1 MNRKKIVALAAG
13 LLLAVQTAIVP
24 GVQAAPT
31 GDIEII
37 LDGQS
42 LQSDASPY
50 IVQGA
55 NVTMVPL
62 RVISEG
68 LGAQVNWSE
77 SSGTVTITAQNKNIS
92 MKNGAQSATVNGKSV
107 RLDASARMT
116 SGRVMVPLRFVG
128 EELGLKVDWQASE
141 RVITLSSGKKGV
153 ARGGSSSA
161 GNSASTSDTS
171 ASGNQESVSTDQ
183 GASDNEQT
191 VVTSPSTSTSE
202 DGSSSSQANVV
213 QVKAST
219 SMRGAWIS
227 TINGDWPSSAARS
240 NSEKQKQEFA
250 KMLDDLQGM
259 GINAVFVQ
267 VRASGDALY
276 PSSLVPW
283 SKYLTNTQGKNPG
296 YDPLKFMISESHKRG
311 MEFHAWFNPFRANST
326 GTTSGLAANHVANQH
341 PDWIVKNGSQLYI
354 NPGIPAARQHVIAAI
369 MEVVN
374 GYDIDGVHLDDY
386 FYPYSG
392 TFDDDATFKAYNA
405 NEISN
410 KGDWRRDNVNSFVR
424 DLGKS
429 IHASKSKVQF
439 GISPFGVWRNKSQ
452 DLTGSETKA
461 GVTAYDTTFADVRT
475 WINKEWIDY
484 VAPQVYW
491 SIGFPAAGY
500 DKLVAWWSNEVKNSD
515 VKLYIGHSPYKIGT
529 PEKGWQTAQELIKQ
543 LELNKDYKQ
552 VKGDIYFSAQHLR
565 KNPYGLIQLLQNY
578 YQM

>member
-1 MNRKKIVALAAG
+1 MNWKKTWTLAAG
-13 LLLAVQTAIVP
+13 LLLAVQTAVVP
-24 GVQAAPT
+24 GAQAAPN
-31 GDIEII
+31 GEIEII
-37 LDGQS
+37 LDGQL

-68 LGAQVNWSE
+68 LGAQVNWSA
-77 SSGTVTITAQNKNIS
+77 SSGAVTITAQDKNIS
-92 MKNGAQSATVNGKSV
+92 MENGGQSATVNGKSV

-128 EELGLKVDWQASE
+128 EELGLKVDWQATE
-141 RVITLSSGKKGV
+141 RVITLSSGKEG
-153 ARGGSSSA
+153 ASTGGTTSFGGGSSSNTSTPDNQ
-161 GNSASTSDTS
+161 GSVGTNQGIDDDEQAS
-171 ASGNQESVSTDQ
+171 VI
-183 GASDNEQT
+183 
-191 VVTSPSTSTSE
+191 SPSTSTNE
-202 DGSSSSQANVV
+202 GSSNSSQGNVV

-240 NSEKQKQEFA
+240 STEKQKQEFT

-276 PSSLVPW
+276 PSNLVPW

-354 NPGIPAARQHVIAAI
+354 NPGIPAARQHVIDAI
-369 MEVVN
+369 MEVVD

-392 TFDDDATFKAYNA
+392 TFDDNATFKAYNA
-405 NEISN
+405 NKISD

-452 DLTGSETKA
+452 DLTGSDTRA

-475 WINKEWIDY
+475 WINKGWIDY
-484 VAPQVYW
+484 VAPQIYW

-529 PEKGWQTAQELIKQ
+529 PEKGWQSAEELIKQ
-543 LELNKDYKQ
+543 LKLNENYNQ

-578 YQM
+578 YQ

>member
-1 MNRKKIVALAAG
+1 MNWKKTWALAAG
-13 LLLAVQTAIVP
+13 LLLAVQTAVVP
-24 GVQAAPT
+24 GAQAAPN
-31 GDIEII
+31 GEIEII
-37 LDGQS
+37 LHGQT

-68 LGAQVNWSE
+68 LGAQVNWSA
-77 SSGTVTITAQNKNIS
+77 SSGTVTITAQDKNIS
-92 MKNGAQSATVNGKSV
+92 MENGGQSATVNGKSV

-128 EELGLKVDWQASE
+128 EELGLKVDWQATE
-141 RVITLSSGKKGV
+141 RVITLSSGKEGV
-153 ARGGSSSA
+153 STGGTTSSGGGSSSNTSTPDNQ
-161 GNSASTSDTS
+161 GSVGMNQGIDDDEQAS
-171 ASGNQESVSTDQ
+171 VI
-183 GASDNEQT
+183 
-191 VVTSPSTSTSE
+191 SPSTSTNE
-202 DGSSSSQANVV
+202 GSSNSSQGNVV

-240 NSEKQKQEFA
+240 STEKQKQEFT

-276 PSSLVPW
+276 PSNLVPW

-354 NPGIPAARQHVIAAI
+354 NPGIPAARQHVIDAI
-369 MEVVN
+369 MEVVD

-392 TFDDDATFKAYNA
+392 TFDDNATFKAYNA
-405 NEISN
+405 NKISD

-429 IHASKSKVQF
+429 IHASKSKVQY

-452 DLTGSETKA
+452 DLTGSDTKA

-475 WINKEWIDY
+475 WINKGWIDY
-484 VAPQVYW
+484 VAPQIYW

-529 PEKGWQTAQELIKQ
+529 PEKGWQSAEELIKQ
-543 LELNKDYKQ
+543 LKLNENYNQ

-578 YQM
+578 YQ

>member
-1 MNRKKIVALAAG
+1 MNWKKIGVSAAG
-13 LLLAVQTAIVP
+13 LLLAVQTAIMP
-24 GVQAAPT
+24 GIQAAPN
-31 GDIEII
+31 GDIEIM

-42 LQSDASPY
+42 LQSDAAPY

-68 LGAQVNWSE
+68 LGAQVNWLE
-77 SSGTVTITAQNKNIS
+77 SSGTVTITAKDKNIS
-92 MKNGAQSATVNGKSV
+92 MENGGQSATVNGKSV

-128 EELGLKVDWQASE
+128 EELGLKVDWQATK
-141 RVITLSSGKKGV
+141 RIITLSSGKEGV
-153 ARGGSSSA
+153 STSGETSA
-161 GNSASTSDTS
+161 GNSITPDTS
-171 ASGNQESVSTDQ
+171 ASVNQESESNSQ
-183 GASDNEQT
+183 GASDDGQ
-191 VVTSPSTSTSE
+191 VIPASPSTSTTE
-202 DGSSSSQANVV
+202 NSSSSANGNVV

-227 TINGDWPSSAARS
+227 TINGDWPSSAARGS
-240 NSEKQKQEFA
+240 ADKQKQEFT

-326 GTTSGLAANHVANQH
+326 GTTSGLAENHVANQH
-341 PDWIVKNGSQLYI
+341 PEWIVKNGSQLYI
-354 NPGIPAARQHVIAAI
+354 NPGIPAAREHVISAI

-405 NEISN
+405 NKISN
-410 KGDWRRDNVNSFVR
+410 KGDWRRDNVNSFVQE
-424 DLGKS
+424 LGKT

-452 DLTGSETKA
+452 DLTGSDTKA

-475 WINKEWIDY
+475 WINKGWIDY
-484 VAPQVYW
+484 VAPQIYW

-543 LELNKDYKQ
+543 LELNENYKQ

>member
-1 MNRKKIVALAAG
+1 MNQKKIGALAVG
-13 LLLAVQTAIVP
+13 LLLAVQSVMMP
-24 GVQAAPT
+24 GVQAAPN

-37 LDGQS
+37 LDGKS

-77 SSGTVTITAQNKNIS
+77 ASGTVTIAAQNKNIS
-92 MKNGAQSATVNGKSV
+92 MENGGQSASVNGKPV
-107 RLDASARMT
+107 RLDASAHMT

-128 EELGLKVDWQASE
+128 EELGLKVDWQTPE
-141 RVITLSSGKKGV
+141 RVITLSSGKEGTSTG
-153 ARGGSSSA
+153 ANTSA
-161 GNSASTSDTS
+161 GNSSTPVAS
-171 ASGNQESVSTDQ
+171 ASVNQERESTGHGDSND
-183 GASDNEQT
+183 GRAMD
-191 VVTSPSTSTSE
+191 TSPSTSTSA
-202 DGSSSSQANVV
+202 DSPNAASGNVV

-227 TINGDWPSSAARS
+227 TINGDWPSSEARS
-240 NSEKQKQEFA
+240 NAEKQKQEFT

-296 YDPLKFMISESHKRG
+296 YDPLQFMISESHKRG

-354 NPGIPAARQHVIAAI
+354 NPGIPAARQHVIEAI

-374 GYDIDGVHLDDY
+374 GYNIDGVHLDDY

-392 TFDDDATFKAYNA
+392 TFDDDATFKEYNA
-405 NEISN
+405 NKISD

-424 DLGKS
+424 DLGKA
-429 IHASKSKVQF
+429 IHASKPKVQF

-452 DLTGSETKA
+452 DLTGSDTKA

-475 WINKEWIDY
+475 WINKGWIDY
-484 VAPQVYW
+484 VAPQIYW

-543 LELNKDYKQ
+543 LELNEDYKQ

-565 KNPYGLIQLLQNY
+565 KNPYGLIQLLRNY

>member
-1 MNRKKIVALAAG
+1 
-13 LLLAVQTAIVP
+13 
-24 GVQAAPT
+24 
-31 GDIEII
+31 
-37 LDGQS
+37 
-42 LQSDASPY
+42 
-50 IVQGA
+50 
-55 NVTMVPL
+55 
-62 RVISEG
+62 
-68 LGAQVNWSE
+68 
-77 SSGTVTITAQNKNIS
+77 
-92 MKNGAQSATVNGKSV
+92 
-107 RLDASARMT
+107 
-116 SGRVMVPLRFVG
+116 
-128 EELGLKVDWQASE
+128 
-141 RVITLSSGKKGV
+141 
-153 ARGGSSSA
+153 
-161 GNSASTSDTS
+161 
-171 ASGNQESVSTDQ
+171 
-183 GASDNEQT
+183 
-191 VVTSPSTSTSE
+191 
-202 DGSSSSQANVV
+202 
-213 QVKAST
+213 
-219 SMRGAWIS
+219 
-227 TINGDWPSSAARS
+227 
-240 NSEKQKQEFA
+240 
-250 KMLDDLQGM
+250 MLDDLQGM

-276 PSSLVPW
+276 PSDLVPW

-405 NEISN
+405 NKISN

-452 DLTGSETKA
+452 DITGSDTKA

-484 VAPQVYW
+484 VAPQIYW

-529 PEKGWQTAQELIKQ
+529 PEKGWQSAQELIKQ
-543 LELNKDYKQ
+543 LELNENYKQ

-578 YQM
+578 YQL

>member
-1 MNRKKIVALAAG
+1 MNWKKIGVSAAG
-13 LLLAVQTAIVP
+13 LLLAVQTAIMP
-24 GVQAAPT
+24 EVQAAPN
-31 GDIEII
+31 GDIEIM

-42 LQSDASPY
+42 LQSDAAPY

-68 LGAQVNWSE
+68 LGAQVNWLE
-77 SSGTVTITAQNKNIS
+77 SSGTVTITAKEKNIS
-92 MKNGAQSATVNGKSV
+92 MENGGQSATVNGKSV

-128 EELGLKVDWQASE
+128 EELGLKVDWQATK
-141 RVITLSSGKKGV
+141 RIITLSSGKEGV
-153 ARGGSSSA
+153 STSGETSA
-161 GNSASTSDTS
+161 GNSITPDTS
-171 ASGNQESVSTDQ
+171 ASVNQESESNNQ
-183 GASDNEQT
+183 GASDDGQ
-191 VVTSPSTSTSE
+191 VIPASQSTSTTE
-202 DGSSSSQANVV
+202 NSSSSANGNVV

-227 TINGDWPSSAARS
+227 TINGDWPSSAARGS
-240 NSEKQKQEFA
+240 ADKQKQEFT

-341 PDWIVKNGSQLYI
+341 PEWIVKNGSQLYI
-354 NPGIPAARQHVIAAI
+354 NPGIPAAREHVISAI

-405 NEISN
+405 NKISN
-410 KGDWRRDNVNSFVR
+410 KGDWRRDNVNSFVQE
-424 DLGKS
+424 LGKT

-452 DLTGSETKA
+452 DLTGSDTKA

-475 WINKEWIDY
+475 WINKGWIDY
-484 VAPQVYW
+484 VAPQIYW

-543 LELNKDYKQ
+543 LELNENYKQ

>member
-1 MNRKKIVALAAG
+1 MNWKKTWALAAG
-13 LLLAVQTAIVP
+13 LLLAVQTAVVP
-24 GVQAAPT
+24 GAQAAPN
-31 GDIEII
+31 GEIEII
-37 LDGQS
+37 LDGQP
-42 LQSDASPY
+42 LQSDALPY

-68 LGAQVNWSE
+68 LGAQVNWSA
-77 SSGTVTITAQNKNIS
+77 SSGTVTITAQDKNIS
-92 MKNGAQSATVNGKSV
+92 MENGGQSAMVNGKSV

-141 RVITLSSGKKGV
+141 RVITLNSGKEGAATGGTTSSG
-153 ARGGSSSA
+153 GGSSS
-161 GNSASTSDTS
+161 NTSTSDNPGSVDTNQGINDDVQ
-171 ASGNQESVSTDQ
+171 AS
-183 GASDNEQT
+183 
-191 VVTSPSTSTSE
+191 VTSPSTSTNE
-202 DGSSSSQANVV
+202 GSSNSSQGNVV

-240 NSEKQKQEFA
+240 STEKQKQEFT

-276 PSSLVPW
+276 PSNLVPW

-369 MEVVN
+369 MEVVD

-392 TFDDDATFKAYNA
+392 TFDDDATFQAYNA
-405 NEISN
+405 NKISN

-452 DLTGSETKA
+452 DLTGSDTKA

-475 WINKEWIDY
+475 WINKGWIDY
-484 VAPQVYW
+484 VAPQIYW
-491 SIGFPAAGY
+491 SIGFPTAGY

-529 PEKGWQTAQELIKQ
+529 PEKGWQSAEELIKQ
-543 LELNKDYKQ
+543 LKLNENYNQ
-552 VKGDIYFSAQHLR
+552 IKGDIYFSAQHLR

-578 YQM
+578 YQ

>member
-1 MNRKKIVALAAG
+1 MNWKKTGALAAG
-13 LLLAVQTAIVP
+13 LLLAVQTAVVP
-24 GVQAAPT
+24 GAQAAPN
-31 GDIEII
+31 GEIEII
-37 LDGQS
+37 LDGQP

-68 LGAQVNWSE
+68 LGAQVNWSA
-77 SSGTVTITAQNKNIS
+77 SSGTVTITAQDKNIS
-92 MKNGAQSATVNGKSV
+92 MENGGQSATVNGKSV
-107 RLDASARMT
+107 RLDVSARMT

-141 RVITLSSGKKGV
+141 RVITLSSGKEG
-153 ARGGSSSA
+153 ASTGGTTSSGGGSSS
-161 GNSASTSDTS
+161 NTSTSDNQGTVDTNQGINDDEQ
-171 ASGNQESVSTDQ
+171 AS
-183 GASDNEQT
+183 
-191 VVTSPSTSTSE
+191 VTSPSTSTNE
-202 DGSSSSQANVV
+202 GSSNSSQGNVV

-240 NSEKQKQEFA
+240 STEKQKQEFT

-276 PSSLVPW
+276 PSNLVPW

-369 MEVVN
+369 MEVVD

-392 TFDDDATFKAYNA
+392 TFDDDATFQAYNA
-405 NEISN
+405 NKISN

-452 DLTGSETKA
+452 DLTGSDTKA

-475 WINKEWIDY
+475 WINKGWIDY
-484 VAPQVYW
+484 VAPQIYW

-529 PEKGWQTAQELIKQ
+529 PEKGWQSAEELIKQ
-543 LELNKDYKQ
+543 LKLNENYNQ
-552 VKGDIYFSAQHLR
+552 IKGDIYFSAQHLR

-578 YQM
+578 YQ

>member
-1 MNRKKIVALAAG
+1 MNWKKTWALAAG
-13 LLLAVQTAIVP
+13 LLLAVQTAVVP
-24 GVQAAPT
+24 GAQAAPN
-31 GDIEII
+31 GEIEII
-37 LDGQS
+37 LDGQP

-68 LGAQVNWSE
+68 LGAQVNWSA
-77 SSGTVTITAQNKNIS
+77 SSGTVTITAQDKNIS
-92 MKNGAQSATVNGKSV
+92 MENGGQSATVNGKSV

-141 RVITLSSGKKGV
+141 RVITLSSGKEG
-153 ARGGSSSA
+153 ASTGRTTSSGGGSSS
-161 GNSASTSDTS
+161 NTSTSDNQGTVDTNQGINDDEQ
-171 ASGNQESVSTDQ
+171 AS
-183 GASDNEQT
+183 
-191 VVTSPSTSTSE
+191 VTSPSTSTNE
-202 DGSSSSQANVV
+202 GSSNSSQGNVV

-240 NSEKQKQEFA
+240 STEKQKQEFT

-276 PSSLVPW
+276 PSNLVPW

-369 MEVVN
+369 MEVVD

-392 TFDDDATFKAYNA
+392 TFDDDATFQAYNA
-405 NEISN
+405 NKISN

-452 DLTGSETKA
+452 DLTGSDTKA

-475 WINKEWIDY
+475 WINKGWIDY
-484 VAPQVYW
+484 VAPQIYW
-491 SIGFPAAGY
+491 SIGFPAASY

-529 PEKGWQTAQELIKQ
+529 PEKGWQSAEELIKQ
-543 LELNKDYKQ
+543 LKLNENYNQ
-552 VKGDIYFSAQHLR
+552 IKGDIYFSAQHLR

-578 YQM
+578 YQ

>member
-1 MNRKKIVALAAG
+1 MNWKRIGASAAG
-13 LLLAVQTAIVP
+13 LLLAVQTVIMP
-24 GVQAAPT
+24 GAQAAPN

-37 LDGQS
+37 LDGKS

-77 SSGTVTITAQNKNIS
+77 ASGTVTITAQDQNIS
-92 MKNGAQSATVNGKSV
+92 MENGGQSATVNGKSV

-128 EELGLKVDWQASE
+128 EALGLKVDWQATE
-141 RVITLSSGKKGV
+141 RVITLSSGKEGV
-153 ARGGSSSA
+153 STGANTSA
-161 GNSASTSDTS
+161 GNSTIPDTS
-171 ASGNQESVSTDQ
+171 ASVNQESESTDQ
-183 GASDNEQT
+183 NASDDGQAMG
-191 VVTSPSTSTSE
+191 TSPSTSTSE
-202 DGSSSSQANVV
+202 NSSNAANGNVV

-240 NSEKQKQEFA
+240 SAEKQKQEFT

-354 NPGIPAARQHVIAAI
+354 NPGIPAARQHVITAI

-405 NEISN
+405 NNISN

-424 DLGKS
+424 DLGKT

-452 DLTGSETKA
+452 DLTGSDTKA

-475 WINKEWIDY
+475 WINKGWIDY
-484 VAPQVYW
+484 VAPQIYW

-543 LELNKDYKQ
+543 LELNENYKQ

>member
-1 MNRKKIVALAAG
+1 MNWKKTWALAAG
-13 LLLAVQTAIVP
+13 LLLAVQTAVVP
-24 GVQAAPT
+24 GAQAAPN
-31 GDIEII
+31 GEIEII
-37 LDGQS
+37 LDGQT

-68 LGAQVNWSE
+68 LGAQVNWSA
-77 SSGTVTITAQNKNIS
+77 SSGTVTITAQDKNIS
-92 MKNGAQSATVNGKSV
+92 MENGGQSATVNGKSV

-128 EELGLKVDWQASE
+128 EELGLKVDWQATE
-141 RVITLSSGKKGV
+141 RVITLSSGKEG
-153 ARGGSSSA
+153 ASTGGTTSSGGGSSSNTSTPDNQ
-161 GNSASTSDTS
+161 GSVGTNQGIDDDEQAS
-171 ASGNQESVSTDQ
+171 VI
-183 GASDNEQT
+183 
-191 VVTSPSTSTSE
+191 SPSTSTNE
-202 DGSSSSQANVV
+202 GSSNSSQGNVV

-227 TINGDWPSSAARS
+227 TINGDWPSSAVRS
-240 NSEKQKQEFA
+240 STEKQKQEFT

-276 PSSLVPW
+276 PSNLVPW

-354 NPGIPAARQHVIAAI
+354 NPGIPAARQHVIDAI
-369 MEVVN
+369 MEVVD

-392 TFDDDATFKAYNA
+392 TFDDNATFKAYNV
-405 NEISN
+405 NKISD

-452 DLTGSETKA
+452 DLTGSDTKA

-475 WINKEWIDY
+475 WINKGWIDY
-484 VAPQVYW
+484 VAPQIYW

-529 PEKGWQTAQELIKQ
+529 PEKGWQSAEELIKQ
-543 LELNKDYKQ
+543 LKLNENYNQ

-578 YQM
+578 YQ

>member
-1 MNRKKIVALAAG
+1 MNWKKTWALAAG
-13 LLLAVQTAIVP
+13 LLLAVQTAVVP
-24 GVQAAPT
+24 GVQAAPN
-31 GDIEII
+31 GEIEII
-37 LDGQS
+37 LDGQP
-42 LQSDASPY
+42 LKSDASPY

-68 LGAQVNWSE
+68 LGAQVNWSA
-77 SSGTVTITAQNKNIS
+77 SSGTVTITAQDKNIS
-92 MKNGAQSATVNGKSV
+92 MENGGQSAIVNGKSV

-141 RVITLSSGKKGV
+141 RVITLNSGKVGAATGGTTSSG
-153 ARGGSSSA
+153 GGSSS
-161 GNSASTSDTS
+161 NMSTSDNPGSVDTNQGINDDEQ
-171 ASGNQESVSTDQ
+171 AS
-183 GASDNEQT
+183 
-191 VVTSPSTSTSE
+191 VTSPSTSTNE
-202 DGSSSSQANVV
+202 GSSNSSQGHVV

-240 NSEKQKQEFA
+240 STEKQKQEFT

-276 PSSLVPW
+276 PSNLVPW

-326 GTTSGLAANHVANQH
+326 GTTNGLAANHVANQH

-354 NPGIPAARQHVIAAI
+354 NPGIPAARQHVIDAI
-369 MEVVN
+369 MEVVD

-392 TFDDDATFKAYNA
+392 TFDDDATFQAYNA
-405 NEISN
+405 NKISN
-410 KGDWRRDNVNSFVR
+410 KDDWRRDNVNSFVR

-452 DLTGSETKA
+452 DLTGSDTKA

-475 WINKEWIDY
+475 WINKGWIDY
-484 VAPQVYW
+484 VAPQIYW

-529 PEKGWQTAQELIKQ
+529 PEKGWQSAEELIKQ
-543 LELNKDYKQ
+543 LKLNENYNQ
-552 VKGDIYFSAQHLR
+552 IKGDIYFSAQHLR
-565 KNPYGLIQLLQNY
+565 KNPNGLIQLLQNY
-578 YQM
+578 YQ

>member
-1 MNRKKIVALAAG
+1 MNWKKTWALAAG
-13 LLLAVQTAIVP
+13 LLLAVQTAVVS
-24 GVQAAPT
+24 GTEASSA
-31 GDIEII
+31 GNIEII
-37 LDGQS
+37 LDGQQ

-68 LGAQVNWSE
+68 LGAQVNWSA
-77 SSGTVTITAQNKNIS
+77 STGTVTITAQDKNIS
-92 MKNGAQSATVNGKSV
+92 MANGGQSATVNGKAV

-128 EELGLKVDWQASE
+128 EELGLKVDWQATE
-141 RVITLSSGKKGV
+141 RVITLSSGKAGASV
-153 ARGGSSSA
+153 GGTASS
-161 GNSASTSDTS
+161 GNSSTSDDS
-171 ASGNQESVSTDQ
+171 SSGNQGSTNADQ
-183 GASDNEQT
+183 GANANVNGQDA
-191 VVTSPSTSTSE
+191 VSPPSASSSE
-202 DGSSSSQANVV
+202 DSSNSSQGNVAH
-213 QVKAST
+213 VKAST

-227 TINGDWPSSAARS
+227 TISEDWPSSSARS
-240 NSEKQKQEFA
+240 STDKQKQEFT

-276 PSSLVPW
+276 PSNLVPW

-296 YDPLKFMISESHKRG
+296 YDPLKFMISETHKRG

-341 PDWIVKNGSQLYI
+341 PEWIVKNGSQLYI

-369 MEVVN
+369 MEVVD

-392 TFDDDATFKAYNA
+392 TFDDDATFKTYNA
-405 NEISN
+405 NGISN
-410 KGDWRRDNVNSFVR
+410 KGDWRRDNINSFVR

-452 DLTGSETKA
+452 DLTGSDTRA
-461 GVTAYDTTFADVRT
+461 GVTAYDTTYADVRT

-484 VAPQVYW
+484 VAPQIYW

-500 DKLVAWWSNEVKNSD
+500 DKLVAWWSNEVKNTD
-515 VKLYIGHSPYKIGT
+515 VKLYIGHAPYKIGT
-529 PEKGWQTAQELIKQ
+529 PEKGWQSAQELIKQ
-543 LELNKDYKQ
+543 LELNENYKQ
-552 VKGDIYFSAQHLR
+552 VKGDIYFSAQNLQ

-578 YQM
+578 YN

>member
-1 MNRKKIVALAAG
+1 MNWKKTWALAAG
-13 LLLAVQTAIVP
+13 LLLAVQTAVVP
-24 GVQAAPT
+24 GAQAAPN
-31 GDIEII
+31 GEIEII
-37 LDGQS
+37 LDGQP
-42 LQSDASPY
+42 LKSDASPY

-68 LGAQVNWSE
+68 LGAQVNWST
-77 SSGTVTITAQNKNIS
+77 SSGTVTITAQDKNIS
-92 MKNGAQSATVNGKSV
+92 MENGGQSATVNGKSV
-107 RLDASARMT
+107 RLDTSARMT

-141 RVITLSSGKKGV
+141 RVITLSSGKEG
-153 ARGGSSSA
+153 ASTGGTTSSSGGSSS
-161 GNSASTSDTS
+161 NTSTPD
-171 ASGNQESVSTDQ
+171 NQGSV
-183 GASDNEQT
+183 GANKGIDDDEQ
-191 VVTSPSTSTSE
+191 VSVTSPSTSTNE
-202 DGSSSSQANVV
+202 GSSNSSQGNVV

-240 NSEKQKQEFA
+240 STEKQKQEFI

-276 PSSLVPW
+276 PSNLVPW

-341 PDWIVKNGSQLYI
+341 PDWIVKSGSQLYI
-354 NPGIPAARQHVIAAI
+354 NPGIPAARQHVIDAI
-369 MEVVN
+369 MEVVD

-405 NEISN
+405 NKISD

-452 DLTGSETKA
+452 DLTGSDTRA

-475 WINKEWIDY
+475 WINKDWIDY
-484 VAPQVYW
+484 VAPQIYW

-529 PEKGWQTAQELIKQ
+529 PEKGWQSAEELIKQ
-543 LELNKDYKQ
+543 LKLNENYNQ
-552 VKGDIYFSAQHLR
+552 IKGDIYFSAQHLR

-578 YQM
+578 YR

>member
-1 MNRKKIVALAAG
+1 MNWKKTWALAAG
-13 LLLAVQTAIVP
+13 LLLAVQTAVVP
-24 GVQAAPT
+24 GAQAAPNEE
-31 GDIEII
+31 IEII
-37 LDGQS
+37 LDGQP

-50 IVQGA
+50 IVQGV

-68 LGAQVNWSE
+68 LGAQVNWSS
-77 SSGTVTITAQNKNIS
+77 SSGTVTITAQDKNIS
-92 MKNGAQSATVNGKSV
+92 MENGGQSAMVNGKSV

-141 RVITLSSGKKGV
+141 RVITLSSGKEG
-153 ARGGSSSA
+153 ASTGGTTSSGGGSSS
-161 GNSASTSDTS
+161 NTTTSNNPGSVDT
-171 ASGNQESVSTDQ
+171 NQGINDE
-183 GASDNEQT
+183 EQT
-191 VVTSPSTSTSE
+191 SVTSPSTSTNE
-202 DGSSSSQANVV
+202 SSSNSSQGNVV

-240 NSEKQKQEFA
+240 STEKQKQEFT

-276 PSSLVPW
+276 PSNLVPW

-369 MEVVN
+369 MEVVDE
-374 GYDIDGVHLDDY
+374 YDIDGVHLDDY

-405 NEISN
+405 NKISN

-452 DLTGSETKA
+452 DLTGSDTKA

-475 WINKEWIDY
+475 WINKGWIDY
-484 VAPQVYW
+484 VAPQIYW

-529 PEKGWQTAQELIKQ
+529 PEKGWQSAEELIKQ
-543 LELNKDYKQ
+543 LKLNENYNQ
-552 VKGDIYFSAQHLR
+552 IKGDIYFSAQHLR

-578 YQM
+578 YQ

>member
-1 MNRKKIVALAAG
+1 MNWKKTWALAAG
-13 LLLAVQTAIVP
+13 LLLAVQTVVVQGA
-24 GVQAAPT
+24 QAAPNVE
-31 GDIEII
+31 IEII
-37 LDGQS
+37 LDGQP

-68 LGAQVNWSE
+68 LGAQVNWSA
-77 SSGTVTITAQNKNIS
+77 SSGTVTITAQDKNIS
-92 MKNGAQSATVNGKSV
+92 MENGGQSAMVNGKSV

-141 RVITLSSGKKGV
+141 RVITLSSGKESAATGGTTSSV
-153 ARGGSSSA
+153 GGSSS
-161 GNSASTSDTS
+161 NTTTSDNPGTVDTKQGINDDEQ
-171 ASGNQESVSTDQ
+171 AS
-183 GASDNEQT
+183 
-191 VVTSPSTSTSE
+191 VTSPSTSTNE
-202 DGSSSSQANVV
+202 GSSNSSQGNVV

-240 NSEKQKQEFA
+240 STEKQKQEFT

-276 PSSLVPW
+276 PSNLVPW

-326 GTTSGLAANHVANQH
+326 GTTSSLAANHVANQH

-369 MEVVN
+369 MEVVD

-405 NEISN
+405 NNISN

-452 DLTGSETKA
+452 DLTGSDTKA

-475 WINKEWIDY
+475 WINKGWIDY
-484 VAPQVYW
+484 VAPQIYW

-529 PEKGWQTAQELIKQ
+529 PEKGWQSAEELIKQ
-543 LELNKDYKQ
+543 LKLNENYNQ

-578 YQM
+578 YQ

>member
-1 MNRKKIVALAAG
+1 MNWKKTWALAAG
-13 LLLAVQTAIVP
+13 LLLAVQTAVVP
-24 GVQAAPT
+24 GAQAAPN
-31 GDIEII
+31 GEIEII
-37 LDGQS
+37 LDGQP

-68 LGAQVNWSE
+68 LGAQVNWS
-77 SSGTVTITAQNKNIS
+77 SLSGTVTITAQDKNIS
-92 MKNGAQSATVNGKSV
+92 MENGGQSAKVNGKSV

-141 RVITLSSGKKGV
+141 RVITLSSGKEG
-153 ARGGSSSA
+153 ASTGGTTSSGGGSSS
-161 GNSASTSDTS
+161 NTTTSNNPGSVDT
-171 ASGNQESVSTDQ
+171 NQGINDE
-183 GASDNEQT
+183 EQT
-191 VVTSPSTSTSE
+191 SVTSPSTSTNE
-202 DGSSSSQANVV
+202 SSSNSSQGNVV

-240 NSEKQKQEFA
+240 STEKQKQEFT

-276 PSSLVPW
+276 PSNLVPW

-369 MEVVN
+369 MEVVDE
-374 GYDIDGVHLDDY
+374 YDIDGVHLDDY

-405 NEISN
+405 NKISN

-452 DLTGSETKA
+452 DLTGSDTKA

-475 WINKEWIDY
+475 WINKGWIDY
-484 VAPQVYW
+484 VAPQIYW

-529 PEKGWQTAQELIKQ
+529 PEKGWQSAEELIKQ
-543 LELNKDYKQ
+543 LKLNENYNQ
-552 VKGDIYFSAQHLR
+552 IKGDIYFSAQHLR

-578 YQM
+578 YQ

>member
-1 MNRKKIVALAAG
+1 MNWKKTWALAAG
-13 LLLAVQTAIVP
+13 LLLAVQTAVVP
-24 GVQAAPT
+24 GVQAAPN
-31 GDIEII
+31 GEIEII
-37 LDGQS
+37 LDGQP
-42 LQSDASPY
+42 LKSDASPY

-68 LGAQVNWSE
+68 LGAQVNWSA
-77 SSGTVTITAQNKNIS
+77 SSGTVTIAAQDKNIS
-92 MKNGAQSATVNGKSV
+92 MENGGQSAIVNGKSV

-128 EELGLKVDWQASE
+128 EELGLKVDWRASE
-141 RVITLSSGKKGV
+141 RVITLNSGKVGAATGGTTSSG
-153 ARGGSSSA
+153 GGSSS
-161 GNSASTSDTS
+161 NMSTSDNPGSVDTNQGINDDEQ
-171 ASGNQESVSTDQ
+171 AS
-183 GASDNEQT
+183 
-191 VVTSPSTSTSE
+191 VTSPSTSTNE
-202 DGSSSSQANVV
+202 GSSNSSQGQVV

-240 NSEKQKQEFA
+240 STEKQKQEFT

-276 PSSLVPW
+276 PSNLVPW

-326 GTTSGLAANHVANQH
+326 GTTNGLAANHVANQH

-354 NPGIPAARQHVIAAI
+354 NPGIPAARQHVIDAI
-369 MEVVN
+369 MEVVD

-392 TFDDDATFKAYNA
+392 TFDDDATFQAYNA
-405 NEISN
+405 NKISN
-410 KGDWRRDNVNSFVR
+410 KDDWRRDNVNSFVR

-452 DLTGSETKA
+452 DLTGSDTKA

-475 WINKEWIDY
+475 WINKGWIDY
-484 VAPQVYW
+484 VAPQIYW

-529 PEKGWQTAQELIKQ
+529 PEKGWQSAEELIKQ
-543 LELNKDYKQ
+543 LKLNENYNQ
-552 VKGDIYFSAQHLR
+552 IKGDIYFSAQHLR
-565 KNPYGLIQLLQNY
+565 KNPNGLIQLLQNY
-578 YQM
+578 YQ

>member
-1 MNRKKIVALAAG
+1 MNWKKTWTLAAG
-13 LLLAVQTAIVP
+13 LLLAVQTAVVP
-24 GVQAAPT
+24 GAQAAPN
-31 GDIEII
+31 GEIEII
-37 LDGQS
+37 LDGQL

-68 LGAQVNWSE
+68 LGAQVNWSA
-77 SSGTVTITAQNKNIS
+77 SSGAVTITAQDKNIS
-92 MKNGAQSATVNGKSV
+92 MENGGQSATVNGKSV

-128 EELGLKVDWQASE
+128 EELGLKVDWQATE
-141 RVITLSSGKKGV
+141 RVITLSSGKEG
-153 ARGGSSSA
+153 ASTGGTTSSGGGSSSNTSTPDNQ
-161 GNSASTSDTS
+161 GSVGTNQGIDDDEQAS
-171 ASGNQESVSTDQ
+171 VI
-183 GASDNEQT
+183 
-191 VVTSPSTSTSE
+191 SPSTSTNE
-202 DGSSSSQANVV
+202 GSSNSSQGNVV

-240 NSEKQKQEFA
+240 STEKQKQEFT

-276 PSSLVPW
+276 PSNLVPW

-354 NPGIPAARQHVIAAI
+354 NPGIPAARQHVIDAI
-369 MEVVN
+369 MEVVD

-392 TFDDDATFKAYNA
+392 TFDDNATFKAYNA
-405 NEISN
+405 NKISD

-452 DLTGSETKA
+452 DLTGSDTKA

-475 WINKEWIDY
+475 WINKGWIDY
-484 VAPQVYW
+484 VAPQIYW

-529 PEKGWQTAQELIKQ
+529 PEKGWQSAEELIKQ
-543 LELNKDYKQ
+543 LKLNENYNQ

-578 YQM
+578 YQ

>member
-1 MNRKKIVALAAG
+1 MNWKKTWALAAG
-13 LLLAVQTAIVP
+13 LLLAVQTAVVP
-24 GVQAAPT
+24 GAQAAPN
-31 GDIEII
+31 GEIEII
-37 LDGQS
+37 LDGQT

-68 LGAQVNWSE
+68 LGAQVNWSA
-77 SSGTVTITAQNKNIS
+77 SSGTVTITAQDKNIS
-92 MKNGAQSATVNGKSV
+92 MENGGQSATVNGKSV

-128 EELGLKVDWQASE
+128 EELGLKVDWQATE
-141 RVITLSSGKKGV
+141 RVITLSSGKEG
-153 ARGGSSSA
+153 AFTGGTTSSGGGSSSNTSTPDNQ
-161 GNSASTSDTS
+161 GSVGTNQGIDDDEQAS
-171 ASGNQESVSTDQ
+171 VI
-183 GASDNEQT
+183 
-191 VVTSPSTSTSE
+191 SPSTSTNE
-202 DGSSSSQANVV
+202 GSSNSSQGNVV

-240 NSEKQKQEFA
+240 STEKQKQEFT

-276 PSSLVPW
+276 PSNLVPW

-354 NPGIPAARQHVIAAI
+354 NPGIPAARQHVIDAI
-369 MEVVN
+369 MEVVD

-392 TFDDDATFKAYNA
+392 TFDDNATFKAYNA
-405 NEISN
+405 NKISD

-452 DLTGSETKA
+452 DLTGSDTKA

-475 WINKEWIDY
+475 WINKGWIDY
-484 VAPQVYW
+484 VAPQIYW

-529 PEKGWQTAQELIKQ
+529 PEKGWQSAEELIKQ
-543 LELNKDYKQ
+543 LKLNENYNQ

-578 YQM
+578 YQ

>member
-1 MNRKKIVALAAG
+1 MNWKKTWALAAG
-13 LLLAVQTAIVP
+13 LLLAVQTAVVP
-24 GVQAAPT
+24 GAQAAPN
-31 GDIEII
+31 GEIEII
-37 LDGQS
+37 LDGQP
-42 LQSDASPY
+42 LQSDALPY

-68 LGAQVNWSE
+68 LGAQVNWSA
-77 SSGTVTITAQNKNIS
+77 SSGTVTITAQDKNIS
-92 MKNGAQSATVNGKSV
+92 MENGGQSAMVNGKSV

-141 RVITLSSGKKGV
+141 RVITLNSGKEGAATGGTTSSG
-153 ARGGSSSA
+153 GGSSS
-161 GNSASTSDTS
+161 NTSTSDNPGSVDTNQGINDDVQ
-171 ASGNQESVSTDQ
+171 AS
-183 GASDNEQT
+183 
-191 VVTSPSTSTSE
+191 VTSPSTSTNE
-202 DGSSSSQANVV
+202 GSSNSSQGNVV

-240 NSEKQKQEFA
+240 STEKQKQEFT

-276 PSSLVPW
+276 PSNLVPW

-369 MEVVN
+369 MEVVD

-392 TFDDDATFKAYNA
+392 TFDDDATFQAYNA
-405 NEISN
+405 NKISN

-452 DLTGSETKA
+452 DLTGSDTKA

-475 WINKEWIDY
+475 WINKGWIDY
-484 VAPQVYW
+484 VAPQIYW

-529 PEKGWQTAQELIKQ
+529 PEKGWQSAEELIKQ
-543 LELNKDYKQ
+543 LKLNENYNQ
-552 VKGDIYFSAQHLR
+552 IKGDIYFSAQHLR

-578 YQM
+578 YQ

>member
-1 MNRKKIVALAAG
+1 MNRKKIGLFAAG

-24 GVQAAPT
+24 GVQAAPN

-37 LDGQS
+37 LDGKS
-42 LQSDASPY
+42 LQSDTSPY

-55 NVTMVPL
+55 DVTMVPL

-77 SSGTVTITAQNKNIS
+77 SSGVVTITAQDKNIS
-92 MKNGAQSATVNGKSV
+92 MENGGQSATVNGKSV
-107 RLDASARMT
+107 RLDVSARMT

-128 EELGLKVDWQASE
+128 EALGLKVDWQAAE
-141 RVITLSSGKKGV
+141 RVITLSSTTSNTSSSV
-153 ARGGSSSA
+153 NPEGGSKSQGA
-161 GNSASTSDTS
+161 GNDE
-171 ASGNQESVSTDQ
+171 QEISPL
-183 GASDNEQT
+183 
-191 VVTSPSTSTSE
+191 PSTSKNE
-202 DGSSSSQANVV
+202 DSSNASTGNVV

-227 TINGDWPSSAARS
+227 TINGDWPSADARS
-240 NSEKQKQEFA
+240 SAEKQKQEFT
-250 KMLDDLQGM
+250 KTLDDLKGM

-296 YDPLKFMISESHKRG
+296 YDPLQFMISEAHERG

-326 GTTSGLAANHVANQH
+326 GTTSGLAANHVAIQH
-341 PDWIVKNGSQLYI
+341 PEWIVKNGSQLYI
-354 NPGIPAARQHVIAAI
+354 NPGIPAARQHVIKAI

-392 TFDDDATFKAYNA
+392 TFDDDATFEAYNA
-405 NEISN
+405 NKISN
-410 KGDWRRDNVNSFVR
+410 KGDWRRDNVNSFVQ
-424 DLGKS
+424 DLGKT
-429 IHASKSKVQF
+429 IHASKPKVQF

-452 DLTGSETKA
+452 DITGSDTKA
-461 GVTAYDTTFADVRT
+461 GVTAYDTTYADVRT
-475 WINKEWIDY
+475 WINKGWIDY
-484 VAPQVYW
+484 VAPQIYW

-500 DKLVAWWSNEVKNSD
+500 DKLVAWWSNEVKNTD

-529 PEKGWQTAQELIKQ
+529 PEKGWQSAQEIIKQ
-543 LELNKDYKQ
+543 LELNENYKQ

-578 YQM
+578 YQL

>member
-1 MNRKKIVALAAG
+1 MNWKKTWALAAG
-13 LLLAVQTAIVP
+13 LLLAVQTVVVQGA
-24 GVQAAPT
+24 QAAPNVE
-31 GDIEII
+31 IEII
-37 LDGQS
+37 LDGQP

-68 LGAQVNWSE
+68 LGAQVNWSA
-77 SSGTVTITAQNKNIS
+77 SSGTVTITAQDKNIS
-92 MKNGAQSATVNGKSV
+92 MENGGQSAMVNGKSV

-141 RVITLSSGKKGV
+141 RVITLSSGKESAATGGTTSSV
-153 ARGGSSSA
+153 GGSSS
-161 GNSASTSDTS
+161 NTTTSDNPGTVDTKQGINDDEQ
-171 ASGNQESVSTDQ
+171 AS
-183 GASDNEQT
+183 
-191 VVTSPSTSTSE
+191 VTSPSTSTNE
-202 DGSSSSQANVV
+202 GSSNSSQGNVV

-240 NSEKQKQEFA
+240 STEKQKQEFT

-276 PSSLVPW
+276 PSNLVPW

-296 YDPLKFMISESHKRG
+296 FDPLKFMISESHKRG

-326 GTTSGLAANHVANQH
+326 VTTSSLAANHVANQH

-369 MEVVN
+369 MEVVD

-405 NEISN
+405 NNISN

-452 DLTGSETKA
+452 DLTGSDTKA

-475 WINKEWIDY
+475 WINKGWIDY
-484 VAPQVYW
+484 VAPQIYW

-529 PEKGWQTAQELIKQ
+529 PEKGWQSAEELIKQ
-543 LELNKDYKQ
+543 LKLNENYNQ

-578 YQM
+578 YQ

>member
-1 MNRKKIVALAAG
+1 MNWKKTWALAAG
-13 LLLAVQTAIVP
+13 LLLAVQTAVVP
-24 GVQAAPT
+24 GAQAAPN
-31 GDIEII
+31 GEIEII
-37 LDGQS
+37 LDGQT

-68 LGAQVNWSE
+68 LGAQVNWSA
-77 SSGTVTITAQNKNIS
+77 SSGTVTITAQDKNIS
-92 MKNGAQSATVNGKSV
+92 MENGGQSATVNGKSV

-128 EELGLKVDWQASE
+128 EELGLKVDWQATE
-141 RVITLSSGKKGV
+141 RVITLSSGKEG
-153 ARGGSSSA
+153 AFTGGTTSSGGGSSSNTSTPDNQ
-161 GNSASTSDTS
+161 GSVGTNQGIDDDEQAS
-171 ASGNQESVSTDQ
+171 VI
-183 GASDNEQT
+183 
-191 VVTSPSTSTSE
+191 SPSTSTNE
-202 DGSSSSQANVV
+202 GSSNSSQGNVV
-213 QVKAST
+213 EVKAST

-240 NSEKQKQEFA
+240 STEKQKQEFT

-276 PSSLVPW
+276 PSNLVPW

-354 NPGIPAARQHVIAAI
+354 NPGIPAARQHVIDAI
-369 MEVVN
+369 MEVVD

-392 TFDDDATFKAYNA
+392 TFDDNATFKAYNA
-405 NEISN
+405 NKISD

-452 DLTGSETKA
+452 DLTGSDTKA

-475 WINKEWIDY
+475 WINKGWIDY
-484 VAPQVYW
+484 VAPQIYW
-491 SIGFPAAGY
+491 SIGFPVAGY

-529 PEKGWQTAQELIKQ
+529 PEKGWQSAEELIKQ
-543 LELNKDYKQ
+543 LKLNENYNQ

-578 YQM
+578 YQ